1 MRAINKITGRQKEQI
16 ILTQLLNSKKSEFL
30 AMIGRR
36 RVGKTFLIKNF
47 FDKKPCVFFYCAG
60 EKKGTLKHHLKEFS
74 TQIGKTFY
82 GGADIMP
89 YRSWRDAFEGIT
101 KAIEQVAKNK
111 KIVLFIDELPWL
123 ATKRSRLL
131 SALDYYWNRYW
142 SHSKNLKLI
151 VCGSS
156 ASWIT
161 ENIINNKD
169 GLYNRVTCTITLEP
183 FTLNETATFLA
194 STGVKLNHKQ
204 VLDLYMTLGGIPH
217 YLALV
222 RKGLSAY
229 QCIDELC
236 FQKGGALVKEFSRL
250 FESLFNES
258 NDYITLVRVIA
269 KHHYGIGQAKLI
281 QEAGVSDGGS
291 TIQRLKEL
299 EEAGFILEFIPYGHQ
314 GKGVYYKVIDEFTL
328 FYLHWMEPNLKTIL
342 KQDKSGGY
350 WLSKTKSP
358 GYKSW
363 AGYSFESVCY
373 KHIAQ
378 IRRAL
383 HIDTGAEV
391 GSWRYA
397 PRKPGQIGT
406 QIDLLFD
413 RSDHVITICEIKFSE
428 QTYVIDKLYAKNI
441 LNKLEI
447 YQRQTGTKKQLFF
460 AMITANGLKP
470 TMYSEELVNGGV
482 VLLDDLFEQ

>member
-1 MRAINKITGRQKEQI
+1 MSFSNPIVGREKEQA
-16 ILTQLLNSKKSEFL
+16 ILGQLLHSKKSEFL

-36 RVGKTFLIKNF
+36 RVGKTYLIKNF
-47 FDKKPCVFFYCAG
+47 FEKSSCVFFYCAG
-60 EKKGTLKHHLKEFS
+60 EKKGTLKHHLSEFAK
-74 TQIGKTFY
+74 QLGKTFY
-82 GGADIMP
+82 GGADLMP
-89 YRSWRDAFEGIT
+89 SRHWRDAFDNLT
-101 KAIEQVAKNK
+101 KAIERIPQNK

-142 SHSKNLKLI
+142 SHSKNVKLI

-161 ENIINNKD
+161 ENIINNTE
-169 GLYNRVTCTITLEP
+169 GLYNRVTRTVTLEP
-183 FTLNETATFLA
+183 FTLKEAAIFL
-194 STGVKLNHKQ
+194 SSVDIKLNHKQ
-204 VLDLYMTLGGIPH
+204 ILDLYMVLGGIPH

-222 RKGLSAY
+222 QKGLSAY
-229 QCIDELC
+229 QAIDELC

-258 NDYITLVRVIA
+258 SDYIALVRAIA

-281 QEAGVSDGGS
+281 QEAGVSNGGS
-291 TIQRLKEL
+291 TIKKLKEL

-314 GKGVYYKVIDEFTL
+314 EKGIYYKVIDEFAL
-328 FYLHWMEPNLKTIL
+328 FYLYWMEPNLKTIL
-342 KQDKSGGY
+342 KQDKTSGY

-358 GYKSW
+358 SYKSW
-363 AGYSFESVCY
+363 AGYSFESICY

-378 IRRAL
+378 IRKAL
-383 HIDTGAEV
+383 KIEAGAEV

-397 PRKPGQIGT
+397 PKTEELQSA

-413 RSDHVITICEIKFSE
+413 RADQAITICEIKFSDQE
-428 QTYVIDKLYAKNI
+428 YGIDKKYANNI
-441 LNKLEI
+441 ANKFEI
-447 YQRQTGTKKQLFF
+447 YKKVSGTKKQLFF
-460 AMITANGLKP
+460 AMITVNGVKP
-470 TMYSEELVNGGV
+470 TIYSEEWVDGGTV
-482 VLLDDLFEQ
+482 VLDDLFE